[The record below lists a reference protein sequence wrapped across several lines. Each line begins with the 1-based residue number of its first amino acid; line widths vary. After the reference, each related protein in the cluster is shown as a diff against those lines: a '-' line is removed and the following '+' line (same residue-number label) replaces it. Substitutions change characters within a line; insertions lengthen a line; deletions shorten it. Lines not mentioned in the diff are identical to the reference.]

1 MMNHPQKNRDDDNL
15 GKLLAGVAFIVFLTT
30 GVILGTDG
38 IAALWAMISP
48 F

>member
-15 GKLLAGVAFIVFLTT
+15 GKLAAGLSFIVFLTVL
-30 GVILGTDG
+30 VILGPDG
-38 IAALWAMISP
+38 IAALWNMI